1 MRLQRLLVP
10 AVALLLTCGSAAAVA
25 AQSQD
30 IARFNGRDLDGWR
43 EVGVGRVAVGT
54 DGSFTTGGGP
64 GLIYYPRTLR
74 DFVLELEYRG
84 ETPDAESGIFL
95 RLPAVVP
102 ADPVAASRISYEVQI
117 RDQALLPAP
126 ANQQAPA
133 TPRPNWELTSGG
145 LVGVAAAWR
154 PVARAGEW
162 NSYRIEVTGQRYQVT
177 LNGVKVADYIGDRAH
192 EGFIALEHGATSRVH
207 FRNVRLTPLEA
218 ANAPQKLADLPALQ
232 RFQAAGTPIRVL
244 AVSASHGFRH
254 SESIDASKMVL
265 KGLEWAN
272 EFRFTFTDD
281 AAQINA
287 RTLANYDV
295 LLLNNATLRAAPAN
309 PSDTTAVRISRT
321 AGVAAPLTMEQQQA
335 MTAFVRSGKGLMT
348 IHSGIDANYGWQE
361 FREMVGGGLFRAH
374 PWTRPAQINVEDPTN
389 AAVSHFG
396 QNFNLREEIY
406 VLDVNPRPN
415 ARVLLSLDMPSVGEA
430 AGSQDHPI
438 AFVKRHGEGRVFS
451 TVLGHFGDNWRRPDF
466 VQHIMQG
473 LRIAAGTVPAD
484 FTPQAPRQSAR

>member
-1 MRLQRLLVP
+1 MRLQRLVALP
-10 AVALLLTCGSAAAVA
+10 LVALLMAGAASAQQPV
-25 AQSQD
+25 SL
-30 IARFNGRDLDGWR
+30 FNGRNLDGWR
-43 EVGVGRVAVGT
+43 EVGTGRATVGG
-54 DGSFTTGGGP
+54 DGVLSVGGGA
-64 GLIYYPRTLR
+64 GLIYYDRALR

-84 ETPDAESGIFL
+84 EAPDAESGIFL

-102 ADPVAASRISYEVQI
+102 ADPAVASRVGYEVQI
-117 RDQALLPAP
+117 RDVSNVPAP
-126 ANQQAPA
+126 ANAPA
-133 TPRPNWELTSGG
+133 NAAPRPNWEMASGG

-154 PVARAGEW
+154 PVARPGEW
-162 NSYRIEVTGQRYQVT
+162 NRYRIEVTGQRYQVT
-177 LNGVKVADYIGDRAH
+177 LNGVKVADYLGDRAN
-192 EGFIALEHGATSRVH
+192 EGFIALEHGPTSRVQ
-207 FRNVRLTPLEA
+207 FRNVRLTPLQV
-218 ANAPQKLADLPALQ
+218 ANPPHKLADLPALQ
-232 RFQAAGTPIRVL
+232 KFWVGTPIRVL

-254 SESIDASKMVL
+254 TESIEASKPVL

-281 AAQINA
+281 AALINA

-309 PSDTTAVRISRT
+309 PQDTAAVNAHRT
-321 AGVAAPLTMEQQQA
+321 ANVPVPLSLEQQQA
-335 MTAFVRSGKGLMT
+335 MAAFVRSGKGLMT

-361 FREMVGGGLFRAH
+361 FRDMVGGGLFRAH
-374 PWTRPAQINVEDPTN
+374 PWTRPAQINVEDPQN

-396 QNFNLREEIY
+396 QSFNLREEVY
-406 VLDVNPRPN
+406 VLDQNPRPN
-415 ARVLLSLDMPSVGEA
+415 VRVLLSLDLPSVGEA

-438 AFVKRHGEGRVFS
+438 AFIKKHGEGRVFS

-466 VQHIMQG
+466 VQHVLQG